1 MFPVYQAHYRL
12 GSSLAGLKRYT
23 EAMHS
28 FATALDLAE
37 TEEEKYDTLLQI
49 TTVAPEARGRYLALG
64 ATFFPISQG
73 FHWAAEI
80 RECSDLY
87 AKFSILISWAVFSH
101 IYYTV
106 HSPVTSHFSVA
117 TT

>member
-1 MFPVYQAHYRL
+1 MLFNLTLHKFCFPVYQAHYRL

-80 RECSDLY
+80 RECSGLY
-87 AKFSILISWAVFSH
+87 AKFSVLIS
-101 IYYTV
+101 
-106 HSPVTSHFSVA
+106 
-117 TT
+117 